1 MNDLTKKLLAPI
13 QADLPCGPDL
23 AYDPALA
30 DLLTLASGKPE
41 IEIGTVVK
49 PAEPP
54 EWPVLR
60 EACRKFL
67 ERSRHLNVAVIY
79 ACCLLKLE
87 GVEGFREGM
96 ELIQGLL
103 ENYWAGLYP
112 ALDPEDNNDPT
123 QRLNLLR
130 PLTAAAG
137 VVDGWIKFV
146 DYLPA
151 APLVRPKG
159 AEPVTFEMALLAQ
172 GRGAEEAAKLATLI
186 NSQREAAA
194 RNQEAL
200 AAALAAV
207 DGVDQFL
214 TNTLG
219 SGGSVSFENLVATLR
234 SMLRGVEFYLSGGTT
249 APVENGGGEPGNLPS
264 SGGVTGGAA
273 VVVQGPIRTRAEVVQ
288 ALESICHYYAQ
299 MEPGSPVPFLLR
311 RAQKMVHMNFLEAV
325 QELSIASA
333 DTLRPSMGSALDGL
347 AGGTPP
353 AE

>member
-1 MNDLTKKLLAPI
+1 MNDTTKKLLTPI

-23 AYDPALA
+23 SYDPALT
-30 DLLTLASGKPE
+30 DLLTMASGKPE
-41 IEIGTVVK
+41 IEIGAVVK

-54 EWPVLR
+54 EWPALR
-60 EACRKFL
+60 EAGRKFL

-79 ACCLLKLE
+79 ACSLLKLE

-103 ENYWAGLYP
+103 ENNWAGLYP

-137 VVDGWIKFV
+137 MVDGWIKFV

-159 AEPVTFEMALLAQ
+159 AEPVTGDTALTAQ
-172 GRGAEEAAKLATLI
+172 GRGPEEAAKLSTLI
-186 NSQREAAA
+186 NAHRDAVV

-207 DGVDQFL
+207 EGVDHFL
-214 TNTLG
+214 TGTLG
-219 SGGSVSFENLVATLR
+219 SGDSVSFENLVATLR
-234 SMLRGVEFYLSGGTT
+234 AMLRGVEFYLSGGVSDPAAT
-249 APVENGGGEPGNLPS
+249 GE
-264 SGGVTGGAA
+264 GAA
-273 VVVQGPIRTRAEVVQ
+273 AGNQSGAAVGAAPVVVQGPIRTRSEVVQ
-288 ALESICHYYAQ
+288 ALESVCHYYAQ
-299 MEPGSPVPFLLR
+299 MEPGSPVPFILR
-311 RAQKMVHMNFLEAV
+311 RAQKMVHMNFVQVA
-325 QELSIASA
+325 QELGIASA
-333 DTLRPSMGSALDGL
+333 DGLRPSMGSALEGHDG
-347 AGGTPP
+347 GNPP
-353 AE
+353 A